1 MKSKQKRK
9 GTKEMEKLKDRLKR
23 ITIKQWHIV
32 VIVVGILFISLG
44 AFHKNIWF
52 DESYSVGLARHTFGE
67 IWSIGG
73 HDVHPILYY
82 WMLRIV
88 YLITGGSIIAYKIF
102 SVIPIAI
109 LIILGYTHIRKDF
122 GEKTGFI
129 FSFLTVVLPE
139 VAVYAVEIRMYSW
152 AILAVTILSI
162 YAYRL
167 SKEDNTKNWI
177 IFGISSLA
185 SIYLHYYGL
194 MAAGLINVIL
204 LVYLIIKKRKKGL
217 IFIILFGVA
226 QGLAYLPWLMNF
238 VTQLSNVSHGFWI
251 GFSFPQTPMELIS
264 SQLAG
269 YVKSSDKDFIVPT
282 VLSLELYG
290 YIIYKTYKYFKEK
303 QDLQPFKW
311 SVIVYFAVIIAAIII
326 TVVMKTSILY
336 YRYLFVIT
344 GLYIFAISFILAKEK
359 NKVEIMTIL
368 SMIAILGGYNNI
380 KIIKDN
386 YDSSNYEPVK
396 YIEENIQEGDTIAFS
411 NLGGG
416 FVAAIHFVD
425 NQVYFYNPEN
435 WGVEE
440 AYKAFGPNYD
450 TCVTK
455 EFAEKCSNRVWI
467 IDDVNGS
474 LYEDLFED
482 KEYKKA
488 SEKEFFTKYHDYN
501 YKITLI
507 EK

>member
-1 MKSKQKRK
+1 
-9 GTKEMEKLKDRLKR
+9 MEKIRERLKL
-23 ITIKQWHIV
+23 ISLKQWHIV
-32 VIVVGILFISLG
+32 LIIAGIIFISLG
-44 AFHKNIWF
+44 AFHSNIWF
-52 DESYSVGLARHTFGE
+52 DETYSAGLARHTFGE

-88 YLITGGSIIAYKIF
+88 YLITGGSIIAYRIF
-102 SVIPIAI
+102 SVIPSAI

-129 FSFLTVVLPE
+129 FSFLSAFLPE
-139 VAVYAVEIRMYSW
+139 MAVYAVEIRMYSW
-152 AILAVTILSI
+152 AILAVTILAI
-162 YAYRL
+162 YAYRI
-167 SKEDNTKNWI
+167 SKEDDTKSWI

-194 MAAGLINVIL
+194 MAAGLINLIL
-204 LVYLIIKKRKKGL
+204 LVYLIIKKRKKGI
-217 IFIILFGVA
+217 IFIISFGIVQA
-226 QGLAYLPWLMNF
+226 LAYLPWLVNF
-238 VTQLSNVSHGFWI
+238 VTQLSNVSNGFWI
-251 GFSFPQTPMELIS
+251 GFSFPKTPMELLS
-264 SQLAG
+264 CQLAG
-269 YVKSSDKDFIVPT
+269 YVKSSDYTDLLVPT

-290 YIIYKTYKYFKEK
+290 YIIYKTYKYYKEK
-303 QDLQPFKW
+303 QDLKPFKW
-311 SVIVYFAVIIAAIII
+311 SVIVYFAVILAAIII

-344 GLYIFAISFILAKEK
+344 GLYIFAISFILAKET
-359 NKVEIMTIL
+359 NKAEIITIL
-368 SMIAILGGYNNI
+368 SVIVMLGTYNNV
-380 KIIKDN
+380 KLIKDN
-386 YDSSNYEPVK
+386 YDSSNYEPMN
-396 YIEENIQEGDTIAFS
+396 YIKENIQDGDTITFS

-416 FVAAIHFVD
+416 FVAAIHFAD

-440 AYKAFGPNYD
+440 AYKAFGPNYE

-455 EFAEKCSNRVWI
+455 DFIENCSNRVWV
-467 IDDVNGS
+467 IDNIDGS
-474 LYEDLFED
+474 TFEELFKD
-482 KEYKKA
+482 KNYKKV

>member
-1 MKSKQKRK
+1 MKKIK
-9 GTKEMEKLKDRLKR
+9 EKLKS
-23 ITIKQWHIV
+23 ITLKQWHMV
-32 VIVVGILFISLG
+32 VIVVGIIFVSLG
-44 AFHKNIWF
+44 AFHSNIWF
-52 DESYSVGLARHTFGE
+52 DESYSVGLARHSLGE

-88 YLITGGSIIAYKIF
+88 FLVTGGSIMIYRIF

-109 LIILGYTHIRKDF
+109 MIIIGYTHIRKDF

-129 FSFLTVVLPE
+129 FSFLSAFLPE
-139 VAVYAVEIRMYSW
+139 MAVYAIEIRMYSW

-167 SKEDNTKNWI
+167 MKRDSIKDWI
-177 IFGISSLA
+177 IFGVSSLV

-194 MAAGLINVIL
+194 MCAGLINVIL
-204 LVYLIIKKRKKGL
+204 LIYLIVKKRKKGI
-217 IFIILFGVA
+217 IFIISFGIIQA
-226 QGLAYLPWLMNF
+226 LAYLPWLVNF
-238 VTQLSNVSHGFWI
+238 VTQLSNVSNGFWI
-251 GFSFPQTPMELIS
+251 GFTFPKTLMELLS

-269 YVKSSDKDFIVPT
+269 YVKSSDYTDLLVPT
-282 VLSLELYG
+282 VFALELYG
-290 YIIYKTYKYFKEK
+290 YMIYKTYQYVKDK
-303 QDLQPFKW
+303 QDLNSYKW
-311 SVIVYFAVIIAAIII
+311 SLIVYFAVIISAIII
-326 TVVMKTSILY
+326 TIVMKTSILY

-344 GLYIFAISFILAKEK
+344 GLYIFAVSFILGKEK
-359 NKVEIMTIL
+359 NVVEIVSIL
-368 SMIAILGGYNNI
+368 SVIAILGVYNNV
-380 KIIKDN
+380 KMIKDN
-386 YDSSNYEPVK
+386 YDSSNYEPMN
-396 YIEENIQEGDTIAFS
+396 YIQENIKDGDNIVFS

-416 FVAAIHFVD
+416 FVATIHFVD

-440 AYKAFGPNYD
+440 AYKAFGPNYE

-455 EFAEKCSNRVWI
+455 EFVENCPNRVWV
-467 IDDVNGS
+467 IDDINGS
-474 LYEDLFED
+474 AYEELFKD
-482 KEYKKA
+482 KDYKKV

>member
-1 MKSKQKRK
+1 MEKIK
-9 GTKEMEKLKDRLKR
+9 EKLKT
-23 ITIKQWHIV
+23 ITLKQWHIAI
-32 VIVVGILFISLG
+32 IVLGIIFVSLG
-44 AFHKNIWF
+44 AFHSNIWF
-52 DESYSVGLARHTFGE
+52 DECYSAGLARHTLGE

-88 YLITGGSIIAYKIF
+88 YLITGGSIMAYRIF

-109 LIILGYTHIRKDF
+109 MIILGYTHIRKDF

-129 FSFLTVVLPE
+129 FSFLSAFLPE
-139 VAVYAVEIRMYSW
+139 MAVYAIEIRMYSW
-152 AILAVTILSI
+152 AILAVSILAI

-177 IFGISSLA
+177 IFGISSLV

-204 LVYLIIKKRKKGL
+204 LIYLIIKKRKKGI
-217 IFIILFGVA
+217 IFIVSFGVVQA
-226 QGLAYLPWLMNF
+226 LAYLPWLVNF
-238 VTQLSNVSHGFWI
+238 ATQLSNVSKGFWI
-251 GFSFPQTPMELIS
+251 GFSFPQTPMELLS

-269 YVKSSDKDFIVPT
+269 YVKSSDYTDFLVPT
-282 VLSLELYG
+282 VLALELYG
-290 YIIYKTYKYFKEK
+290 YMIYKTYKYAKEK
-303 QDLQPFKW
+303 QDLKPFKW
-311 SVIVYFAVIIAAIII
+311 SVIIYFAVILAAVII

-344 GLYIFAISFILAKEK
+344 GLYIFAVSFILGKEK
-359 NKVEIMTIL
+359 NKVEIVSIL
-368 SMIAILGGYNNI
+368 SVIAILGVYNNVMMI
-380 KIIKDN
+380 KNN
-386 YDSSNYEPVK
+386 YSSTNSEPIN
-396 YIEENIQEGDTIAFS
+396 YIEENIQEGDTIVFA

-425 NQVYFYNPEN
+425 NQVYFYNSDD

-440 AYKAFGPNYD
+440 AYKAFGPNYE

-455 EFAEKCSNRVWI
+455 DFIEDCSDRVWV
-467 IDDVNGS
+467 IDDPNGTA
-474 LYEDLFED
+474 YEDLFGD
-482 KEYKKA
+482 KNYNKV
-488 SEKEFFTKYHDYN
+488 SEEEFFTKYHDYS